1 MSNSIS
7 VANYNHILSTQQQ
20 EVLQQRENALHLGS
34 NQNRQSDTS
43 VTSPKSPVAFVHISS
58 PGTKSNH
65 VTASPVKGNDVK
77 RKDAL
82 PDNTCPKCKRTLHSR
97 SALCEVG
104 NHWVHYHCDR
114 LT

>member
-1 MSNSIS
+1 MLLNGEDIDRFMTDHLPVIHEIMCKAVSDEQLGS
-7 VANYNHILSTQQQ
+7 VANYNHILGTQLQ
-20 EVLQQRENALHLGS
+20 EVLQQRENAVHLGS

-43 VTSPKSPVAFVHISS
+43 VTSPKSPVATVHITS

-82 PDNTCPKCKRTLHSR
+82 PDNT
-97 SALCEVG
+97 
-104 NHWVHYHCDR
+104 
-114 LT
+114 